1 MSYDHFTLYYSTIV
15 YSLKIMSN
23 NNNSNNNTSKEN
35 TMHNA
40 IYGND
45 IKEFFYIDTS
55 SHKILKGKVIKT
67 T

>member
-1 MSYDHFTLYYSTIV
+1 MSYDHFILYYSTIL
-15 YSLKIMSN
+15 YSLKIMLN

-45 IKEFFYIDTS
+45 IKELFYIDTI
-55 SHKILKGKVIKT
+55 SHEILKVKVLKT